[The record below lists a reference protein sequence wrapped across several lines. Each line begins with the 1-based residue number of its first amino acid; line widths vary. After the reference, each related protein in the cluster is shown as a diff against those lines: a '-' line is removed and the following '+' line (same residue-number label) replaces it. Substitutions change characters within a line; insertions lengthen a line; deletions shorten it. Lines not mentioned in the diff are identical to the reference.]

1 MVAMLDATETIKMLR
16 ECAQRP
22 PLDAEDRLLSRA
34 ADELETLNST
44 VADAAFIRSNYLTA
58 WMLWV
63 EQNASTDVVEWLR
76 LYGSA
81 YLSPN
86 PDAVSAEEAR
96 QVQSIFDAVLAKCEE
111 AASEIERLRE
121 LVSASYRLREERDEA
136 RRMVCGLDADIM
148 EDQVEYARHRGWDC
162 FPREDGK

>member
-1 MVAMLDATETIKMLR
+1 MTAVPPKKNHPWRKAAPRWTHNVQLVRLAFPPFTDTIHHEKLI
-16 ECAQRP
+16 
-22 PLDAEDRLLSRA
+22 
-34 ADELETLNST
+34 
-44 VADAAFIRSNYLTA
+44 AF
-58 WMLWV
+58 
-63 EQNASTDVVEWLR
+63 D
-76 LYGSA
+76 
-81 YLSPN
+81 
-86 PDAVSAEEAR
+86 
-96 QVQSIFDAVLAKCEE
+96 KCEE